1 MTRSLALQPHKWPI
15 FIFAICDI
23 LDCDILMPDIS
34 ICDFAIFLMYLV
46 TFRYMFVPVVLTCS
60 LYLDLALFT
69 MWHHSTIVVSVLGR
83 TISRI
88 ELSFVPSSQSSSRTA
103 KALVE
108 LRVRY

>member
-1 MTRSLALQPHKWPI
+1 M
-15 FIFAICDI
+15 CDI
-23 LDCDILMPDIS
+23 LDLRYSDIS
-34 ICDFAIFLMYLV
+34 ICDFAIFLIYLV
-46 TFRYMFVPVVLTCS
+46 TFHYIFVSVVLACS

-83 TISRI
+83 TISRR

-108 LRVRY
+108 LRVRYQSKSHSAYYPQLY